1 MIANIKK
8 VWTTEHIRKKI
19 IFTLLMVAVYK
30 FLSAIP
36 VPGIN
41 VGLLEVFTQQLREN
55 TQLAFFGSLMG
66 GGLEQFSIILMGL
79 APYINA
85 TIIIQ
90 LLAVVVPSLEAL
102 KKEGE
107 QGQKKLN
114 NYTRWLTIPLALAQS
129 YGMIYLL
136 NNIINVGQVNI
147 IDTSNFLGVVLP
159 AMIMITA
166 GTMVLLWLGDLI
178 TELGI
183 GNGASIV
190 IFA

>member
-30 FLSAIP
+30 LLSAIP

-41 VGLLEVFTQQLREN
+41 VGLLEVFTEQLRAN

-90 LLAVVVPSLEAL
+90 LLAVVIPSLEAL

-136 NNIINVGQVNI
+136 NNIINVGQVQI
-147 IDTSNFLGVVLP
+147 VDTTNFFGVVLP
-159 AMIMITA
+159 AMIAITA
-166 GTMVLLWLGDLI
+166 GTMILLWLGDLI

-183 GNGASIV
+183 GNGSSII